1 MIFGESVPVLGAD
14 GPIMGEIGRKKFEQ
28 IIAYGIRFIPQGNL
42 FTVYGDEGLPYIY
55 YNGPYGYI
63 NLEIL
68 PEVKGLTPYPSPT
81 GEYWVW
87 SSSLNT
93 GLWITEKNSNPIE
106 LSPLFT
112 GMPLWSQD
120 GQTIYFFE
128 NNRLF
133 LASAPE
139 FSTGTLVVEIPV
151 GEILGLVK

>member
-1 MIFGESVPVLGAD
+1 
-14 GPIMGEIGRKKFEQ
+14 
-28 IIAYGIRFIPQGNL
+28 
-42 FTVYGDEGLPYIY
+42 VYGDEGLPYIY

-139 FSTGTLVVEIPV
+139 FSTGTLVVEIS
-151 GEILGLVK
+151 GEQILGLVK